1 MMRRRYTKHER
12 AFTIPEL
19 LVAFVVIGI
28 IMSLASVEFYMVTHH
43 FAKTSTELDSE
54 REARTVMAEV
64 SEQLRQAS
72 PNIAGGSTPQVS
84 TLPVQSPVY
93 PGPTV
98 SPTPVSSVTFTMP
111 TQSTEITSADPT
123 TVQYDTVTIQ
133 QDTVVNPGHDY
144 PDLLLIRIDPNNNR
158 TTEHIGRDVASFSVT
173 PTFSNMYDIDLT
185 ISPPRRADQASDTY
199 QAYSLHSSI
208 YVSYTATL

>member
-1 MMRRRYTKHER
+1 MRRRYTKHER

-72 PNIAGGSTPQVS
+72 PDFLAGSTQ
-84 TLPVQSPVY
+84 PVQSPVW
-93 PGPTV
+93 PGP
-98 SPTPVSSVTFTMP
+98 SPTPASSVTFTMP
-111 TQSTEITSADPT
+111 TQSTELSNADPHA
-123 TVQYDTVTIQ
+123 VQYDTVTIK

-144 PDLLLIRIDPNNNR
+144 PDLLLIRTDPNNNL

-185 ISPPRRADQASDTY
+185 ISPQRRADQASDTY

-208 YVSYTATL
+208 YVSYTTSL